1 MTGFELHTSG
11 TGSNRSANWAKP
23 GLSFFGYCRSRCCYC
38 CCRPY
43 RQSSGFQKHC
53 GRSRF
58 YFVSESIHPFILTLK
73 TSGWGS
79 VLPNLVKF
87 RHFGKMIWIFVK
99 WVRDYLVFGK
109 TLDILWQIW
118 FCFWTTF
125 QCCKCPSIKKT
136 IWSHFWGSM
145 TRLLTAY
152 PSFSSHPKIFLFRFI
167 VLVVVIVVVVVVPY
181 KCLFSCV
188 QSLYTAVNYNSRDVM
203 TWKLS

>member
-1 MTGFELHTSG
+1 MTGFELHTSD

-23 GLSFFGYCRSRCCYC
+23 GLSFFGYCRSRCCC
-38 CCRPY
+38 CRRPY
-43 RQSSGFQKHC
+43 RQSCGFQKHC

-109 TLDILWQIW
+109 TLDILWQN
-118 FCFWTTF
+118 CFVF
-125 QCCKCPSIKKT
+125 GQLFNVVNGQILKT
-136 IWSHFWGSM
+136 IWSHCWGSM
-145 TRLLTAY
+145 TRLLTPS

-167 VLVVVIVVVVVVPY
+167 VLVVVIVVIVVVVPY

-188 QSLYTAVNYNSRDVM
+188 QSLYTAVNYNS
-203 TWKLS
+203 KS